1 MGIFDNLPFS
11 GLGSDGDM
19 SKRLDRVAKLSVE
32 NVDIPSEFR
41 PTDLEAWLFA
51 PAGTRVG
58 ILGEPQGNAQSELT
72 PELVE
77 LIKDRFERLETA
89 LDLME
94 ANIKLT
100 QQQTAEIVGSRVA
113 SGVQAPSEGVST
125 DMIHT
130 VGEDGE
136 VTSKPI
142 EMDSDHPMTHLEIG
156 ENLGLIDVERASKI
170 SGSRFSYLFGDL
182 VKIQFNLVSYTLN
195 KLSEKGFNPT
205 IPPVLV
211 RENALFGTGFFPDD
225 SDQVYEVQNDDLF
238 LVGTSEVSLAA
249 LHTDEIIDMKNLPLR
264 YAGYSTCF
272 RREAGTY
279 GKDTSGIFRVH
290 QFDKVEMFSF
300 CDPEKS
306 YEEHE
311 QILAIEEEILKDLE
325 IPYRVVDVCTGDLGA
340 SAAKKYD
347 IEAWIP
353 SQKKYREVTS
363 CSNTTDF
370 QARRLNMRTKIED
383 VNTILHTL
391 NGTAL
396 AVGRI
401 LIALLENNQQ
411 PDGSVIFSDDLGQIL
426 GVNKLSKK

>member
-1 MGIFDNLPFS
+1 MIDPQLLKTNIEAIEENLRKRDLDIDLDKLKLLDESRRALKFESEKLRAEQKKLGKEIASASEKEKVILLEKAEKISDKVKSLSEETQQKDEEFFDAWI
-11 GLGSDGDM
+11 
-19 SKRLDRVAKLSVE
+19 K
-32 NVDIPSEFR
+32 IPNIVNSSS
-41 PTDLEAWLFA
+41 PVGKTDEDNKEIKK
-51 PAGTRVG
+51 V
-58 ILGEPQGNAQSELT
+58 GEP
-72 PELVE
+72 
-77 LIKDRFERLETA
+77 K
-89 LDLME
+89 
-94 ANIKLT
+94 NIKN
-100 QQQTAEIVGSRVA
+100 
-113 SGVQAPSEGVST
+113 
-125 DMIHT
+125 
-130 VGEDGE
+130 
-136 VTSKPI
+136 
-142 EMDSDHPMTHLEIG
+142 PMTHLEIG

-249 LHTDEIIDMKNLPLR
+249 LHTDEIIDIEKLPLR

-306 YEEHE
+306 NEEHE
-311 QILAIEEEILKDLE
+311 HILAIEEEILKDLE

-353 SQKKYREVTS
+353 SQQKYREVTS

-370 QARRLNMRTKIED
+370 QARRLNMRTKNENG
-383 VNTILHTL
+383 NTILHTL

-401 LIALLENNQQ
+401 LIALLENNQNS
-411 PDGSVIFSDDLGQIL
+411 DGSVTFSDDLGKIL
-426 GVNKLSKK
+426 GVNKLS

>member
-1 MGIFDNLPFS
+1 MIDPQLLKTNIEAIEENIR
-11 GLGSDGDM
+11 
-19 SKRLDRVAKLSVE
+19 KRDLDIDLDKLKLLDESRRTLKFE
-32 NVDIPSEFR
+32 SEKLR
-41 PTDLEAWLFA
+41 AEQK
-51 PAGTRVG
+51 
-58 ILGEPQGNAQSELT
+58 ILGKEIASASEKEKAILLEKAEKISNKVKSLSEETQQKDEEFFDAWIKIPNIVSSSSPVGKTDEDNKEIKKVGEP
-72 PELVE
+72 
-77 LIKDRFERLETA
+77 K
-89 LDLME
+89 
-94 ANIKLT
+94 NIKN
-100 QQQTAEIVGSRVA
+100 
-113 SGVQAPSEGVST
+113 
-125 DMIHT
+125 
-130 VGEDGE
+130 
-136 VTSKPI
+136 
-142 EMDSDHPMTHLEIG
+142 PMTHLEIG

-306 YEEHE
+306 NEEHE

-370 QARRLNMRTKIED
+370 QARRLNMRTKNED
-383 VNTILHTL
+383 GNTILHTL

-401 LIALLENNQQ
+401 LIALLENNQNS
-411 PDGSVIFSDDLGQIL
+411 DGSVTFSDDLGKIL
-426 GVNKLSKK
+426 GVNKLS

>member
-1 MGIFDNLPFS
+1 MIDPQLLKTNIEAIEENIR
-11 GLGSDGDM
+11 
-19 SKRLDRVAKLSVE
+19 KRDLDIDLDKLKLLDESRRTLKFE
-32 NVDIPSEFR
+32 SEKLR
-41 PTDLEAWLFA
+41 ADQK
-51 PAGTRVG
+51 
-58 ILGEPQGNAQSELT
+58 ILGKEIASASEKEKAILLEKAEKISNKVKSLSEETQQKDEEFFDAWIKIPNIVSSSSPVGKTDEDNKEVKKVGEP
-72 PELVE
+72 
-77 LIKDRFERLETA
+77 K
-89 LDLME
+89 
-94 ANIKLT
+94 NIKN
-100 QQQTAEIVGSRVA
+100 
-113 SGVQAPSEGVST
+113 
-125 DMIHT
+125 
-130 VGEDGE
+130 
-136 VTSKPI
+136 
-142 EMDSDHPMTHLEIG
+142 PMTHLEIG

-249 LHTDEIIDMKNLPLR
+249 LHTDEIIDIENLPLR

-306 YEEHE
+306 NEEHE
-311 QILAIEEEILKDLE
+311 HILAIEEEILKDLE

-353 SQKKYREVTS
+353 SQQKYREVTS

-370 QARRLNMRTKIED
+370 QARRLNMRTKNENG
-383 VNTILHTL
+383 NTILHTL

-401 LIALLENNQQ
+401 LIALLENNQNS
-411 PDGSVIFSDDLGQIL
+411 DGSVTFSDDLGKIL
-426 GVNKLSKK
+426 GVNKLS

>member
-1 MGIFDNLPFS
+1 MIDPQLLKTNIEAIEENIR
-11 GLGSDGDM
+11 
-19 SKRLDRVAKLSVE
+19 KRDL
-32 NVDIPSEFR
+32 NI
-41 PTDLEAWLFA
+41 DLEKLKLLDESRRAAKFESEKLRAEQKKLGKEIASSSEIEKSSLLEKAEKISNEVKTLSEETQQKDDEFFDTWIKI
-51 PAGTRVG
+51 PNIVDSSSPVG
-58 ILGEPQGNAQSELT
+58 KTEEDNKEIKKVGEP
-72 PELVE
+72 
-77 LIKDRFERLETA
+77 K
-89 LDLME
+89 
-94 ANIKLT
+94 NILNPK
-100 QQQTAEIVGSRVA
+100 
-113 SGVQAPSEGVST
+113 
-125 DMIHT
+125 
-130 VGEDGE
+130 
-136 VTSKPI
+136 
-142 EMDSDHPMTHLEIG
+142 THLEIG

-195 KLSEKGFNPT
+195 KLSDKGFNPT

-225 SDQVYEVQNDDLF
+225 SEQVYEVQNDDLF

-249 LHTDEIIDMKNLPLR
+249 LHTDEIIDIENLPLR

-306 YEEHE
+306 KEEHE
-311 QILAIEEEILKDLE
+311 NILTIEEEILQDLE

-353 SQKKYREVTS
+353 SQQRYREVTS

-370 QARRLNMRTKIED
+370 QARRLNMRTKIEGG
-383 VNTILHTL
+383 NTILHTL

-411 PDGSVIFSDDLGQIL
+411 PDGSVMFSDDLGKIL
-426 GVNKLSKK
+426 GVKELSKK